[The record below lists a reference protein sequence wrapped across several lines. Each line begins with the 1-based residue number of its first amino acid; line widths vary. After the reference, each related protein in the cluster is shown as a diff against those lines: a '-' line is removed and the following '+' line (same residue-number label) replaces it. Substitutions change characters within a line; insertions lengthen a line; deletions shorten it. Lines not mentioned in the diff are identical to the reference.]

1 MVRRGEK
8 VNLGGLWLEGHGLW
22 ERSETSGLSSRVR
35 RAASSLQM
43 QPEGSVEASHGLA
56 KTPTLT
62 MLVYLYGSAPAGSG
76 CSSTRV
82 PYETMICD
90 ASPVSSE
97 ERGAGV
103 TAGARV

>member
-1 MVRRGEK
+1 MVRRGET
-8 VNLGGLWLEGHGLW
+8 VSLGGLWLEGHGL
-22 ERSETSGLSSRVR
+22 SVASATLGLSSRVR
-35 RAASSLQM
+35 RAASSLQV
-43 QPEGSVEASHGLA
+43 QPEGSVEASHGPA

-62 MLVYLYGSAPAGSG
+62 MLVYLYGSAPAGKG